1 MVIAVVLASGK
12 VLWRAAL
19 ENALALSLENPA
31 LRRQQMRLLEL
42 LSQLSYQEREVVL
55 SSGKKSNF
63 YVDCKQTSLTAE
75 GHFLIGQIFCAV
87 IQSLAPTAQAIGG
100 LTLGADPL
108 ASATS
113 TMSFLGSR
121 PLAAFLIRKEAK
133 SHGTEEY
140 LEGIKNLHAGMP
152 VVILEDVVTTGAST
166 IKAIERAR
174 AAKLDVL
181 MALALVDRDEG
192 GREKVLE
199 HAPLVSLFT
208 RHDFQS

>member
-1 MVIAVVLASGK
+1 M
-12 VLWRAAL
+12 
-19 ENALALSLENPA
+19 ALSFENSTLKA
-31 LRRQQMRLLEL
+31 QHQRLLEL
-42 LSQLSYQEREVVL
+42 LTEQSYQEREVVL

-63 YVDCKQTSLTAE
+63 YIDCKQTSLTAE
-75 GHFLIGQIFCAV
+75 GHFLIGQLFCAL
-87 IQSLAPTAQAIGG
+87 IAKEAPTAESVGG

-113 TMSFLGSR
+113 LCSFLGGH
-121 PLAAFLIRKEAK
+121 PLHAFLIRKDSK
-133 SHGTEEY
+133 GHGTEQY
-140 LEGIKNLHAGMP
+140 LEGMSNLRSGMP

-174 AAKLDVL
+174 AAELDVI

-192 GREKVLE
+192 GREAIE
-199 HAPLVSLFT
+199 AHTPLVSLYT